1 MIGKI
6 LGGIIGAVCAG
17 PWGAVI
23 GATIGHYSVDAM
35 KDAPAASGGASANF
49 SSPLVLICEAA
60 AKIAKAKGVITRA
73 EIDELEQIFAE
84 LNLSPESRKKA
95 IYYFR
100 SAKNSPRK
108 IESIAA
114 EFAEKFPSAESRQA
128 FLQILLRIA
137 LSDGSMQ
144 AEEFEALKKTCRALG
159 LDPSI
164 LSGFYSGGQRRAQ
177 GSSAGSNSS
186 SSNSRSSY
194 SGSRAGPYTAYSQ
207 ELAEACAVLGV
218 KPGAPLDEIKSVYRK
233 KCKDLHPDVLRSKG
247 LGEFAMKAIEAELVR
262 VNEAY
267 DKIMK
272 SRR

>member
-1 MIGKI
+1 M
-6 LGGIIGAVCAG
+6 CAG

-35 KDAPAASGGASANF
+35 KDAPAESGGGRASANF
-49 SSPLVLICEAA
+49 GSPLVLICEAA

-100 SAKNSPRK
+100 SAKNSSRK

-114 EFAEKFPSAESRQA
+114 EFAEKFPSADSRQS
-128 FLQILLRIA
+128 FFQIMLRIA

-144 AEEFEALKKTCRALG
+144 AEEFDALRKMCLALG

-164 LSGFYSGGQRRAQ
+164 LSGFYSGGRRRAQ
-177 GSSAGSNSS
+177 GSASGSSAGSNSS
-186 SSNSRSSY
+186 AGSRSSY
-194 SGSRAGPYTAYSQ
+194 SNSSSSGSRTGYSR
-207 ELAEACAVLGV
+207 ELAESYAVLGV
-218 KPGAPLDEIKSVYRK
+218 KPGAPLDEIKAVYRK

-247 LGEFAMKAIEAELVR
+247 LGEFAMKAIEAELAR

-272 SRR
+272 SRK

>member
-1 MIGKI
+1 M
-6 LGGIIGAVCAG
+6 CAG

-35 KDAPAASGGASANF
+35 KDAPAESGGGRASANF
-49 SSPLVLICEAA
+49 GSPLVLICEAA

-100 SAKNSPRK
+100 SAKNSSRK

-114 EFAEKFPSAESRQA
+114 EFAEKFPSADSRQS
-128 FLQILLRIA
+128 FFQIMLRIA

-144 AEEFEALKKTCRALG
+144 AEEFDALRKMCLALG

-164 LSGFYSGGQRRAQ
+164 LSGFYSGGRRRAQ
-177 GSSAGSNSS
+177 GSASGSSAGSNSS
-186 SSNSRSSY
+186 S
-194 SGSRAGPYTAYSQ
+194 GSRTGYSR
-207 ELAEACAVLGV
+207 ELAESYAVLGV
-218 KPGAPLDEIKSVYRK
+218 KPGAPLDEIKAVYRK

-247 LGEFAMKAIEAELVR
+247 LGEFAMKAIEAELAR

-272 SRR
+272 SRK